1 MGKMSSSFLD
11 KVHNVQLMN
20 GEEVSDV
27 DLQTK
32 ASRIRSLDK
41 PYLLL
46 LMILSCTKICEFQY
60 ISYLLLQYWS

>member
-1 MGKMSSSFLD
+1 MSSSFLD

-46 LMILSCTKICEFQY
+46 LMILSCT
-60 ISYLLLQYWS
+60 